1 MMVWI
6 CEYPY
11 RTIRAD
17 GPCADCLCGHANED
31 GLAGSAPPRTGAG
44 DETPRPVQSP
54 RVLPFR
60 DTR

>member
-17 GPCADCLCGHANED
+17 GPCADCVCGHDSES
-31 GLAGSAPPRTGAG
+31 GLLESASPRHEAGGEA
-44 DETPRPVQSP
+44 PRPVQSP
-54 RVLPFR
+54 RVLPFKE
-60 DTR
+60 TR

>member
-1 MMVWI
+1 MVWI

-11 RTIRAD
+11 RTMRTD
-17 GPCADCLCGHANED
+17 GPCADCACGHANEPGVSED
-31 GLAGSAPPRTGAG
+31 AQPDAVAGGAAPRAS
-44 DETPRPVQSP
+44 QSP